1 MKKMKGEVFFGVQVI
16 WWSFGQVIS
25 PPAKSMYFVLTL
37 TDIATKAV
45 KLTFQLVTWV
55 WEHLWTW
62 LQSAEAGGRGNT
74 LRNSLFLSRTM
85 VLTSNLTQ
93 VWGMKRWRE
102 GNIINIS
109 FLDIVCNRKSRNLVF
124 EIHSFYNPG
133 KVPNQPKNGKK
144 FLRGQKV
151 QRNMK
156 Y

>member
-62 LQSAEAGGRGNT
+62 LQSAEAGGRGDT
-74 LRNSLFLSRTM
+74 LRNSLFLNRTM

-93 VWGMKRWRE
+93 V
-102 GNIINIS
+102 
-109 FLDIVCNRKSRNLVF
+109 
-124 EIHSFYNPG
+124 
-133 KVPNQPKNGKK
+133 
-144 FLRGQKV
+144 
-151 QRNMK
+151 
-156 Y
+156 